1 MNKKRTQ
8 KKLLSQFLHKRVFT
22 LLSMDAVQIL
32 LLEKDEVVFT
42 EREEAELLSYHF
54 APVFSI
60 QV

>member
-1 MNKKRTQ
+1 
-8 KKLLSQFLHKRVFT
+8 
-22 LLSMDAVQIL
+22 MDAVQIL